1 MNWSQLEAN
10 YIIKSIIISLKWI
23 LRVMCIFSIVCNFPY
38 LLPKCKLNG
47 RFVRDFQTLKGVSAV
62 CVTKRLDYNYNK
74 ITTTRPNYRR
84 SGQDISV
91 TSITARH
98 YKLTKTCS
106 LILSDAINILIA
118 ELIKNVSLMD
128 ENDRPSAWAKPGIR
142 INHWMK
148 NFTDQEPDKRFWSII
163 TRLRNTDARFDQI

>member
-1 MNWSQLEAN
+1 M
-10 YIIKSIIISLKWI
+10 
-23 LRVMCIFSIVCNFPY
+23 
-38 LLPKCKLNG
+38 
-47 RFVRDFQTLKGVSAV
+47 RDFQTLKGVSAV

-74 ITTTRPNYRR
+74 ITTRPNYRR
-84 SGQDISV
+84 RGQDISV
-91 TSITARH
+91 RALLLRH

-142 INHWMK
+142 INH
-148 NFTDQEPDKRFWSII
+148 
-163 TRLRNTDARFDQI
+163 